1 MAAFGV
7 LVTKKDQTLANLSCV
22 SPRQGLF
29 SEIVYSDSQ
38 AFANE
43 TEDQMDAWLDTVI
56 AAQKL
61 QRILIRKL
69 KEEMPRLR
77 ESSVLGRER
86 TLCWRTSIRGSF
98 FLQLPQVGVKLI
110 RRRVSLQTEIGTV
123 HVDEYQF
130 PYGCFGTTKAD
141 ALLASVLSSLR
152 MGPFRLDSVIEKVA
166 VRSCSSF

>member
-77 ESSVLGRER
+77 KAPSWEGKE
-86 TLCWRTSIRGSF
+86 LCVGG
-98 FLQLPQVGVKLI
+98 LQSGD
-110 RRRVSLQTEIGTV
+110 RS
-123 HVDEYQF
+123 
-130 PYGCFGTTKAD
+130 
-141 ALLASVLSSLR
+141 
-152 MGPFRLDSVIEKVA
+152 
-166 VRSCSSF
+166 SCSCRKWV